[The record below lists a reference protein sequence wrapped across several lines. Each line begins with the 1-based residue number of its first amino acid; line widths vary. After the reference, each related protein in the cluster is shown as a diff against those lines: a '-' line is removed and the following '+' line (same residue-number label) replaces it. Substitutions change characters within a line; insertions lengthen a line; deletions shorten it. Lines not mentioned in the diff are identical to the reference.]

1 MTFLELA
8 GKRYSC
14 RNYDSRPVERE
25 KLEKI
30 LEAGRI
36 APSAVNKQPWRFH
49 VFTGKESLK
58 EFYEVYHREWFR
70 TAPCVIAIC
79 GDHRES
85 WKRRDGKDH
94 CDIDIAIAT
103 DHMTLQ
109 ASELGLATCW
119 ICNFDPEKTRK
130 ALELPEHQE
139 PMVLIPVGY
148 PLDRPDP
155 DRQRKKRKTLE
166 EIVVYR

>member
-49 VFTGKESLK
+49 VFTYKESLN
-58 EFYEVYHREWFR
+58 EFYGVYHREWFR

-79 GDHRES
+79 GDHRE
-85 WKRRDGKDH
+85 
-94 CDIDIAIAT
+94 
-103 DHMTLQ
+103 
-109 ASELGLATCW
+109 
-119 ICNFDPEKTRK
+119 
-130 ALELPEHQE
+130 ALELPDHQE

-148 PLDRPDP
+148 PLDSPDP
-155 DRQRKKRKTLE
+155 ERHRTKRKALG